1 MQFVLFKDGAFKKF
15 YSSLKIFPYCFNAIF
30 FMSVSSF
37 LSVRIPYICKRDHCV
52 GYRYTFFFVSRN
64 FLELCNINII

>member
-37 LSVRIPYICKRDHCV
+37 VSLYKSS
-52 GYRYTFFFVSRN
+52 GFVVKE
-64 FLELCNINII
+64 ELKYYNVK

>member
-37 LSVRIPYICKRDHCV
+37 
-52 GYRYTFFFVSRN
+52 VSAN
-64 FLELCNINII
+64 PIYLQYQYHLNNPS